1 MLKNSKTLTK
11 VVGVF
16 LIFLTLASTAVVVA
30 NACHNESASAV
41 SISATTAHASHTD
54 HHHAPPATEGLASNS
69 LLTDICAGIFYLAL
83 LLVGKFLL
91 RSLLTTHHDKT
102 LALKSGLNAYRRR
115 ATFNLTLSLP
125 QLGTFRI

>member
-30 NACHNESASAV
+30 KACHSDTVPVA
-41 SISATTAHASHTD
+41 SISATIPYVVHTD
-54 HHHAPPATEGLASNS
+54 HHHAPPATEGVASNS

-91 RSLLTTHHDKT
+91 KSLMTTFHDKT
-102 LALKSGLNAYRRR
+102 LALRSGLNAYRRR
-115 ATFNLTLSLP
+115 ASFNLTLSLP
-125 QLGTFRI
+125 QLGTYRI